1 MTKTFGF
8 DVDGELVPVEPGAVA
23 SNAFTFP
30 DFHVSA
36 PPTLDYLA
44 EMRKSMDKMMG
55 VPSTL
60 LMNPDMFSRT
70 ATALERMR
78 EDTQPKLDR
87 IHKMMMNQFR
97 IVADKYCPL
106 TVRRQ
111 FRFPRSKKKRIRK
124 KLAKDQRNWRD
135 ESVAFFIK
143 TPKGTPHDDQIDAAT
158 FHNFSYKRGFKCQ
171 TLAKRQSME

>member
-8 DVDGELVPVEPGAVA
+8 DEDGELVPVEPGGFA
-23 SNAFTFP
+23 SNAVLS
-30 DFHVSA
+30 DFHIAA

-44 EMRKSMDKMMG
+44 EMHAQMHKAMG
-55 VPSTL
+55 VPSKL

-78 EDTQPKLDR
+78 EDAQPKLDR
-87 IHKMMMNQFR
+87 IHKTMMNQFR

-124 KLAKDQRNWRD
+124 KWAKDQRNWRD
-135 ESVAFFIK
+135 ENVAFLIK
-143 TPKGTPHDDQIDAAT
+143 TPKGTPHDDRVDAAMLY
-158 FHNFSYKRGFKCQ
+158 NFAYPGR
-171 TLAKRQSME
+171 L